1 MSKRRASLAD
11 RPLAATGT
19 PRSTDTALLGAE
31 RGRQEI
37 LDLLLRELMP
47 NRFQPRTRP
56 NTESLNE
63 LADSI
68 RQHGV
73 LEPVLVRPIPLTEYA
88 GAGCRYEL
96 IAGERRWR
104 ASMLAG
110 QTTIPA
116 RVLGESTDDRAM
128 LELAITENL
137 QREDLHP
144 LDEAAGF
151 GQMHTTLGYSY
162 AQIAERLGKSKG
174 YVQNRMR
181 LLQLDADLRQL
192 VADRPDTLGHV
203 YELTRVPD
211 ATERAA
217 LIASVRDDAL
227 SRAATRARVQALLDR
242 PASPLPADEP
252 SLPHDAPGAAHPATA
267 VAEDTPYV
275 QPDTREDDLYGEAG
289 EAGDGAMLTADPG
302 HAADATPPPV
312 SESPVRSSG
321 PAFAAADA
329 TRLTARERSALN
341 SVAAKIERIL
351 ANPTR
356 LSPDDLEVLGP
367 LTLRLNELLRQ
378 VGMLLDEQQDQAD
391 ASGS

>member
-1 MSKRRASLAD
+1 VSKRRASLAD

-19 PRSTDTALLGAE
+19 PRATDTALLGAE

-37 LDLLLRELMP
+37 LDLLLREIMP

-104 ASMLAG
+104 ASMLAD

-203 YELTRVPD
+203 YELTRVTD

-217 LIASVRDDAL
+217 LIAAVRDDAL

-242 PASPLPADEP
+242 PVSPLPANDP
-252 SLPHDAPGAAHPATA
+252 SLPHDAPGNVHPATA
-267 VAEDTPYV
+267 ADAPYV
-275 QPDTREDDLYGEAG
+275 QPDTREDDLPG
-289 EAGDGAMLTADPG
+289 EAGDAADDLVHAADPG
-302 HAADATPPPV
+302 RAADAAPPQMF
-312 SESPVRSSG
+312 ESPAPS
-321 PAFAAADA
+321 FAPTSAADA

-356 LSPDDLEVLGP
+356 LSLDDLEVLGP

-378 VGMLLDEQQDQAD
+378 VGMVQDEQQDQAD
-391 ASGS
+391 ASGF